1 MKEFIPEDTFEETDN
16 KNELRNLLFNYFI
29 YWKWFILSVV
39 LCWAGAWFYLRYAT
53 PVYNVSATVMIKDDK
68 KGSRAS
74 EMLALEDMGF
84 LSSSGSIENE
94 MEILRSKSLIK
105 QAVTALKIYATYTTK
120 GHIGSR
126 DLYTDSP
133 IAVEMSATD
142 LNKLK
147 TGFNFEV
154 VLQPDSTLDISG
166 NIGGEE
172 IAAHVQQLPILL
184 DTPAGRLTLSLRPN
198 TKPIFDETIYI
209 TITPPLQMAKAY
221 LAALSIAGTSN
232 TTSIANINIQT
243 TNKQRGEDFVNKL
256 IEVYNLDANNDKKLI
271 ATKTAEFIAKRNHI
285 NRFVENNPTWTY
297 EEITPATLPECLEMD
312 KEWYRRSLQREGDAE
327 ERDLG
332 DEGIALRTAM
342 EHYEELGLEGGLIR
356 VYGEVVAFTI
366 GDRLSADTYDVHFE
380 KAYGE
385 LQGAYAMINRE
396 FARWVRARHPEIRY
410 LNREDDMGVEG
421 LRKAKQS
428 YYPDLMVEKHT
439 AVMK

>member
-1 MKEFIPEDTFEETDN
+1 MIEFRPIRLEDRPVIERYTMPSGICNCDLAFANMFCWQSVYHSAWAEIDGFLVIRFHIDGGERIGYMQPVGKGDFGPIVPLLREDAHAHGQRLRIIGLTDEGCETIRRMHAGQFAFESDRALEDYVYRADD
-16 KNELRNLLFNYFI
+16 LRNLT
-29 YWKWFILSVV
+29 
-39 LCWAGAWFYLRYAT
+39 GRRY
-53 PVYNVSATVMIKDDK
+53 
-68 KGSRAS
+68 
-74 EMLALEDMGF
+74 
-84 LSSSGSIENE
+84 
-94 MEILRSKSLIK
+94 
-105 QAVTALKIYATYTTK
+105 
-120 GHIGSR
+120 
-126 DLYTDSP
+126 
-133 IAVEMSATD
+133 
-142 LNKLK
+142 
-147 TGFNFEV
+147 
-154 VLQPDSTLDISG
+154 QP
-166 NIGGEE
+166 
-172 IAAHVQQLPILL
+172 
-184 DTPAGRLTLSLRPN
+184 
-198 TKPIFDETIYI
+198 
-209 TITPPLQMAKAY
+209 
-221 LAALSIAGTSN
+221 
-232 TTSIANINIQT
+232 
-243 TNKQRGEDFVNKL
+243 
-256 IEVYNLDANNDKKLI
+256 
-271 ATKTAEFIAKRNHI
+271 KRNHI

>member
-1 MKEFIPEDTFEETDN
+1 MDIFKRPELSDRQWVN
-16 KNELRNLLFNYFI
+16 YLL
-29 YWKWFILSVV
+29 S
-39 LCWAGAWFYLRYAT
+39 RE
-53 PVYNVSATVMIKDDK
+53 
-68 KGSRAS
+68 GSRACEHNFAS
-74 EMLALEDMGF
+74 IYLWATAYPQKIARVGDRLLVEMLGGPGLSHLFPMGSGPLAPALDTAKADAADHGAPLTLICLTAEQKTQLEEEFHGRFTFQEDRHGF
-84 LSSSGSIENE
+84 
-94 MEILRSKSLIK
+94 
-105 QAVTALKIYATYTTK
+105 VY
-120 GHIGSR
+120 
-126 DLYTDSP
+126 LYTVDKL
-133 IAVEMSATD
+133 AD
-142 LNKLK
+142 L
-147 TGFNFEV
+147 
-154 VLQPDSTLDISG
+154 
-166 NIGGEE
+166 
-172 IAAHVQQLPILL
+172 
-184 DTPAGRLTLSLRPN
+184 AG
-198 TKPIFDETIYI
+198 
-209 TITPPLQMAKAY
+209 
-221 LAALSIAGTSN
+221 
-232 TTSIANINIQT
+232 
-243 TNKQRGEDFVNKL
+243 
-256 IEVYNLDANNDKKLI
+256 KKLH
-271 ATKTAEFIAKRNHI
+271 AKRNHI